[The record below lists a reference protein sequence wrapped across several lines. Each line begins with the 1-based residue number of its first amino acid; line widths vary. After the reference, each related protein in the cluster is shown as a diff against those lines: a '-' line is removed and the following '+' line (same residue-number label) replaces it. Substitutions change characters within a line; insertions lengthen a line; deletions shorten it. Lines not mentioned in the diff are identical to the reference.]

1 MRLDKV
7 LETVSDV
14 QTITVRY
21 IDCGVIAPHQKR
33 LPLWLSW

>member
-1 MRLDKV
+1 MRSDKV

-21 IDCGVIAPHQKR
+21 IDCGVIAPYQKR